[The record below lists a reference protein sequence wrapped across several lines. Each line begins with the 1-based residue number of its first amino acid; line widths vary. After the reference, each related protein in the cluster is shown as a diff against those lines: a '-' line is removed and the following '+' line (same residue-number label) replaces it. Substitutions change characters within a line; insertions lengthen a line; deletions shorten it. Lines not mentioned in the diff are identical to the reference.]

1 MEESM
6 KLLILDGNSVINR
19 AYFGVKPLTTREG
32 LYTHAIYGFL
42 NILERMEKEE
52 QPDAVCVAFDLHG
65 PTFRHLKY
73 DGYKATRHGMPEE
86 LAQQMPVMMQV
97 LQAMNIPI
105 YACQGWEAD
114 DVIGTVGRICSN
126 NGWECVVV
134 TGDRDSLQ
142 LIDENVH
149 VKLVISRP
157 GQTTATLYT
166 REKFWEEY
174 GFEPK
179 KMVDLKAL
187 MGDSSDNIPGVA
199 GVGPKTATELLTKFG
214 SLDGVY
220 DNLADASIRPKLR
233 EKLEA
238 GKENAYL
245 SYDLATIRCEAPID
259 FEPKDA
265 IVQPYN
271 RPELY
276 QLFQKLEFVRLIDRY
291 GLRGAE
297 LEMPKQ
303 QEKKG
308 VILPRVEQLP
318 PKGEKLAVYLA
329 ADGSI
334 GVAWKQG
341 VTVVT
346 PMEAFGL
353 QDVITGAKELIL
365 HDAKASL
372 HAFDEIGIQVGNIS
386 FDTALAAYDLN
397 PSQSDYPISK
407 LATTFLGITVD
418 DGNAVACAEAMWNLA
433 DTLLREL
440 RQQGMEHLYFT
451 IELPLCSVLYA
462 METRGIAI
470 DRQQLE
476 QFAQMLS
483 QRIADCETLIY
494 GYSDGPFNINSTKQL
509 GELLFEKMGL
519 PPVKK
524 TKTGYSTNADVLEK
538 LKDKHPI
545 IPAIMDYR
553 MLTKLKS
560 TYADGLIKVIG
571 EDGRIHTTFQNLV
584 TATGRLSST
593 EPNLQNIPVRTD
605 LGAEI
610 RKMFV
615 PKKGYVLVDADYSQ
629 IELRVLAHIARDP
642 VMQQA
647 FCGGQDIHSATAAQV
662 FGVAPEDV
670 TALQRRHAKAV
681 NFGIVYGISEFSLAE
696 DIGVSRYEAKAYID
710 SYLANYSGV
719 KAYMKQVVADAREKG
734 YTATMYGRRRYI
746 PELSSSNFNIRQ
758 GAERIALN
766 TPIQGAAADI
776 IKLAMIRV
784 ETALK
789 ASYPAAQLLLQ
800 VHDELIVECPEE
812 IAEQVAALVSREME
826 NTANLSI
833 PLQAEAKWGKSW
845 YDAK

>member
-1 MEESM
+1 M

-19 AYFGVKPLTTREG
+19 AFFGVKPLTTREG
-32 LYTHAIYGFL
+32 LYTHAIFGFL

-52 QPDAVCVAFDLHG
+52 QPEAVCVAFDLHG
-65 PTFRHLKY
+65 PTFRHLRY

-86 LAQQMPVMMQV
+86 LAMQMPVMKDV
-97 LQAMNIPI
+97 LRAMNIPI
-105 YACQGWEAD
+105 YECQGWEAD

-166 REKFWEEY
+166 EEKFREEY

-199 GVGPKTATELLTKFG
+199 GVGPKTATELLLKFG

-220 DNLADASIRPKLR
+220 KNLQDPSIRPKLR

-245 SYDLATIRCEAPID
+245 SYELATIVCKAPID

-276 QLFQKLEFVRLIDRY
+276 QLFQKLEFIRLIDKY

-297 LEMPKQ
+297 AEVPKAQ
-303 QEKKG
+303 IKTDDKP
-308 VILPRVEQLP
+308 LPRLDSVPADAQR
-318 PKGEKLAVYLA
+318 LAVYIA
-329 ADGSI
+329 PDGSLGI
-334 GVAWKQG
+334 ACEKGVCAL
-341 VTVVT
+341 T
-346 PMEAFGL
+346 PMEAQMGFELPTAG
-353 QDVITGAKELIL
+353 DVIL
-365 HDAKASL
+365 HDMKSTL
-372 HAFDEIGIQVGNIS
+372 HTLDSMGIQVGACV
-386 FDTALAAYDLN
+386 FDTALAAYDLS
-397 PSQSDYPISK
+397 PSQSDYPVSK
-407 LATTFLGITVD
+407 LATTFLGISVE
-418 DGNAVACAEAMWNLA
+418 DGDAAACAEAVWKLQPV
-433 DTLLREL
+433 LLEEL
-440 RQQGMEHLYFT
+440 RKQEMEQLYFD
-451 IELPLCSVLYA
+451 IELPLCPVLYR
-462 METRGIAI
+462 MEKEGIAI
-470 DRQQLE
+470 DEAQLQQ
-476 QFAQMLS
+476 FGAMLA
-483 QRIADCETLIY
+483 QRIEACEALIY
-494 GYSDGPFNINSTKQL
+494 SYSDGPFNINSTRQL
-509 GELLFEKMGL
+509 GELLFEKLGL

-538 LKDKHPI
+538 LKNKHPI

-560 TYADGLIKVIG
+560 TYADGLMKVIC
-571 EDGRIHTTFQNLV
+571 EDGRIRTTFQNLV

-615 PKKGYVLVDADYSQ
+615 PKPGCVLVDADYSQ
-629 IELRVLAHIARDP
+629 IELRVLAHIADDKVMRD
-642 VMQQA
+642 A
-647 FCGGQDIHSATAAQV
+647 FISGQDIHTVTASQV
-662 FGVAPEDV
+662 FGVAPEQV
-670 TALQRRHAKAV
+670 TSLQRRHAKAV
-681 NFGIVYGISEFSLAE
+681 NFGIVYGISEFSLSE
-696 DIGVSRYEAKAYID
+696 DIGVSRWEAKEYIEN
-710 SYLANYSGV
+710 YLTNYSGV
-719 KAYMKQVVADAREKG
+719 RSYMKRVVEEARAAGFTK
-734 YTATMYGRRRYI
+734 TIYGRKRDI
-746 PELSSSNFNIRQ
+746 PELKSSNFNIRQ

-766 TPIQGAAADI
+766 TPIQGTAADL
-776 IKLAMIRV
+776 IKLAMIHV
-784 ETALK
+784 DKALRE
-789 ASYPAAQLLLQ
+789 SYPEAKLLLQ

-812 IAEQVAALVSREME
+812 MAEEVAALVSTQMQQV
-826 NTANLSI
+826 AQLSV
-833 PLQAEAKWGKSW
+833 PLTAEAKYGKSW